1 MDEKKKAV
9 VQQIIQLVGG
19 AENIT
24 NIWHCMTRLRFDLKD
39 LNMIQEDEIKKI
51 KGVMGTQ
58 FTKKQFQVVL
68 GTTVNQ
74 YYEIACEILGITAN
88 PNSSSSDETAKEKK
102 DFVTW
107 FMDMVSGVFGPI
119 VPAIAGAGMI
129 KGLISGLAA
138 LGIIS
143 NTTDTY
149 LLIDILASGVFT
161 FLPFFIA
168 VSAAKKFKTSP
179 FLALSM
185 AATIMFPTM
194 VDAAKAGEISQF
206 VFGSIVPVPVF
217 NYSGSVIPIIFSV
230 LALSYIHK
238 AVDKHMPDVLKTVV
252 TPTLTI
258 LISGFFTLTVIG
270 PIGIYMGNGLAWVID
285 RLFDISPVLAGIVF
299 GAIRPVS
306 ILVGM
311 HHAMTPIALQN
322 FADKG
327 YDMLMPMMFIANLS
341 IVGAAAACYFKEKTK
356 EGKSA
361 VASSAISG
369 ALGITEPAL
378 FGVLTKY
385 KKALIAVTISSSL
398 ASAFISAFGVRLYGY
413 ILSSVFSIPAYI
425 GPYLPFAAIGWLLAL
440 VISFVLTWV
449 LVVKE
454 KESKDMVAVMNGQVI
469 PMTEVPDEAFSSKAL
484 GDGVA
489 FEPENESMAVAP
501 ANGEIIVAS
510 QDMKH
515 ACGMRLDN
523 GVEILIHVGIDT
535 VAMNG
540 DGFDLLVKAGQRV
553 KAGTPLIRFDKEK
566 IIKAGYKATTMLIVT
581 DEGGVKYIEYK
592 TGTMAEKGRTIVA
605 KFHKI

>member
-1 MDEKKKAV
+1 MDQKQKTVEA
-9 VQQIIQLVGG
+9 IIELTGG
-19 AENIT
+19 AENII

-39 LNMIQEDEIKKI
+39 LSLIREDEIQKLP
-51 KGVMGTQ
+51 GVMGTQ
-58 FTKKQFQVVL
+58 FTKKQFQVIL

-74 YYEIACEILGITAN
+74 SYEIACRLLGIQGDGQGAQQA
-88 PNSSSSDETAKEKK
+88 SGEAVERK
-102 DFVTW
+102 DPVTW

-179 FLALSM
+179 FLSLSM
-185 AATIMFPTM
+185 AATIMYPTLT
-194 VDAAKAGEISQF
+194 DAAKAGTISQF
-206 VFGSIVPVPVF
+206 TFGGLIPVPVF

-230 LALSYIHK
+230 LALSYIHRL
-238 AVDKHMPDVLKTVV
+238 VDRRMPDILKTVV

-270 PIGIYMGNGLAWVID
+270 PVGIHLGNGLAWVIEQ
-285 RLFDISPVLAGIVF
+285 LFRISPVLAGIVF

-341 IVGAAAACYFKEKTK
+341 IVGAAAACYFKEGTK

-361 VASSAISG
+361 VASSAVSG

-385 KKALIAVTISSSL
+385 KKALIAATISSSA

-425 GPYLPFAAIGWLLAL
+425 GPYFPFAAAGWIMALAL
-440 VISFVLTWV
+440 SFGLTWI
-449 LVVKE
+449 LVVRE
-454 KESKDMVAVMNGQVI
+454 KTSPGLKAFLSGTVLPISD
-469 PMTEVPDEAFSSKAL
+469 VPDPTFASKAL
-484 GDGVA
+484 GDGIA
-489 FEPENESMAVAP
+489 IRPEGTDTVTAP
-501 ANGEIIVAS
+501 GNGIVLAAS
-510 QDMKH
+510 EHMPH
-515 ACGMRLDN
+515 ACGLKLDN
-523 GVEILIHVGIDT
+523 GIELLIHIGIDT

-540 DGFDLLVKAGQRV
+540 TGFRLLVKEGQRV
-553 KAGTPLIRFDKEK
+553 TAGQKLVQFDQEA
-566 IIKAGYKATTMLIVT
+566 IIKAGYDPVTMMIVT
-581 DEGGVKYIEYK
+581 SSAGEVVYK
-592 TGTMAEKGRTIVA
+592 TGMQAVQGKTVIAELK
-605 KFHKI
+605 

>member
-1 MDEKKKAV
+1 MDQKQKTVEA
-9 VQQIIQLVGG
+9 IIELTGG
-19 AENIT
+19 AENII

-39 LNMIQEDEIKKI
+39 LSLIREDEIQKLP
-51 KGVMGTQ
+51 GVMGTQ
-58 FTKKQFQVVL
+58 FTKKQFQVIL

-74 YYEIACEILGITAN
+74 SYEIACRLLGIQGDGQGAQQAAG
-88 PNSSSSDETAKEKK
+88 EAAERK
-102 DFVTW
+102 DPVTW

-185 AATIMFPTM
+185 AATIMYPTLT
-194 VDAAKAGEISQF
+194 DAAKAGTISQF
-206 VFGSIVPVPVF
+206 TFGGLIPVPVF

-230 LALSYIHK
+230 LALSYIHRL
-238 AVDKHMPDVLKTVV
+238 VDRRMPDILKTVV

-270 PIGIYMGNGLAWVID
+270 PVGIHLGNGLAWVIEQ
-285 RLFDISPVLAGIVF
+285 LFRISPVLAGIVF

-341 IVGAAAACYFKEKTK
+341 IVGAAAACYFKEGTK

-361 VASSAISG
+361 VASSAVSG

-385 KKALIAVTISSSL
+385 KKALIAATISSSA

-425 GPYLPFAAIGWLLAL
+425 GPYFPFAAAGWIMALAL
-440 VISFVLTWV
+440 SFGLTWI
-449 LVVKE
+449 LVVRE
-454 KESKDMVAVMNGQVI
+454 KTSPGLKAFLSGTVLPISD
-469 PMTEVPDEAFSSKAL
+469 VPDPTFASKAL
-484 GDGVA
+484 GDGIA
-489 FEPENESMAVAP
+489 IRPEGTDTVTAP
-501 ANGEIIVAS
+501 GNGTVLAAS
-510 QDMKH
+510 EHMPH
-515 ACGMRLDN
+515 ACGLKLDN
-523 GVEILIHVGIDT
+523 GIELLIHIGIDT

-540 DGFDLLVKAGQRV
+540 TGFRLLVKEGQRV
-553 KAGTPLIRFDKEK
+553 TAGQKLVQFDQEA
-566 IIKAGYKATTMLIVT
+566 IIKAGYDPVTMMIVT
-581 DEGGVKYIEYK
+581 STGSAGELVYK
-592 TGTMAEKGRTIVA
+592 TGMQAVQGKTVIAELK
-605 KFHKI
+605 

>member
-1 MDEKKKAV
+1 MDQKQKTVEA
-9 VQQIIQLVGG
+9 IIELTGG
-19 AENIT
+19 AENII

-39 LNMIQEDEIKKI
+39 LSLIREDEIQKLP
-51 KGVMGTQ
+51 GVMGTQ
-58 FTKKQFQVVL
+58 FTKKQFQVIL

-74 YYEIACEILGITAN
+74 SYEIACRLLGIQGDGQGAQRAAGEAV
-88 PNSSSSDETAKEKK
+88 DRK
-102 DFVTW
+102 DPVTW

-185 AATIMFPTM
+185 AATIMYPTLT
-194 VDAAKAGEISQF
+194 DAAKAGTISQF
-206 VFGSIVPVPVF
+206 TFGGLIPVPVF

-230 LALSYIHK
+230 LALSYIHRL
-238 AVDKHMPDVLKTVV
+238 VDRRMPDILKTVV

-270 PIGIYMGNGLAWVID
+270 PVGIHLGNGLAWVIEQ
-285 RLFDISPVLAGIVF
+285 LFRISPVLAGIVF

-341 IVGAAAACYFKEKTK
+341 IVGAAAACYFKEGTK

-361 VASSAISG
+361 VASSAVSG

-385 KKALIAVTISSSL
+385 KKALIAATISSSA

-425 GPYLPFAAIGWLLAL
+425 GPYFPFAAAGWIMALAL
-440 VISFVLTWV
+440 SFGLTWI
-449 LVVKE
+449 LVVRE
-454 KESKDMVAVMNGQVI
+454 KTSPGLKAFLSGTVLPISD
-469 PMTEVPDEAFSSKAL
+469 VPDPTFASKAL
-484 GDGVA
+484 GDGIA
-489 FEPENESMAVAP
+489 IRPEGTDTVTAP
-501 ANGEIIVAS
+501 GNGIVLAAS
-510 QDMKH
+510 EHMPH
-515 ACGMRLDN
+515 ACGLKLDN
-523 GVEILIHVGIDT
+523 GIELLIHIGIDT

-540 DGFDLLVKAGQRV
+540 TGFRLLVKEGQRV
-553 KAGTPLIRFDKEK
+553 TAGQKLVQFDQEA
-566 IIKAGYKATTMLIVT
+566 IIKAGYDPVTMMIVT
-581 DEGGVKYIEYK
+581 SSAGEVVYK
-592 TGTMAEKGRTIVA
+592 TGMQAVQGKTVIAELK
-605 KFHKI
+605 

>member
-1 MDEKKKAV
+1 MDEKKNV
-9 VQQIIQLVGG
+9 IVQQIIQLVGG
-19 AENIT
+19 AENII
-24 NIWHCMTRLRFDLKD
+24 NIWHCMTRLRFDLKNLD
-39 LNMIQEDEIKKI
+39 MIQEEEIKKLN
-51 KGVMGTQ
+51 GVMGTQ

-74 YYEIACEILGITAN
+74 YYEIACEILGISAN
-88 PNSSSSDETAKEKK
+88 DVNTPEDITKEKK

-185 AATIMFPTM
+185 AATIMFPAL
-194 VDAAKAGEISQF
+194 VDTAKAGEVSQF
-206 VFGSIVPVPVF
+206 TFGGIIPVPVF

-238 AVDKHMPDVLKTVV
+238 IVDKHMPDVLKTVV

-270 PIGIYMGNGLAWVID
+270 PIGIHLGNGLAWIID
-285 RLFDISPVLAGIVF
+285 RLFDISPVVAGIVF

-327 YDMLMPMMFIANLS
+327 
-341 IVGAAAACYFKEKTK
+341 
-356 EGKSA
+356 
-361 VASSAISG
+361 
-369 ALGITEPAL
+369 
-378 FGVLTKY
+378 
-385 KKALIAVTISSSL
+385 
-398 ASAFISAFGVRLYGY
+398 
-413 ILSSVFSIPAYI
+413 
-425 GPYLPFAAIGWLLAL
+425 
-440 VISFVLTWV
+440 
-449 LVVKE
+449 
-454 KESKDMVAVMNGQVI
+454 
-469 PMTEVPDEAFSSKAL
+469 
-484 GDGVA
+484 
-489 FEPENESMAVAP
+489 
-501 ANGEIIVAS
+501 
-510 QDMKH
+510 
-515 ACGMRLDN
+515 
-523 GVEILIHVGIDT
+523 
-535 VAMNG
+535 
-540 DGFDLLVKAGQRV
+540 
-553 KAGTPLIRFDKEK
+553 
-566 IIKAGYKATTMLIVT
+566 
-581 DEGGVKYIEYK
+581 
-592 TGTMAEKGRTIVA
+592 
-605 KFHKI
+605 

>member
-1 MDEKKKAV
+1 MDQKQKTVEA
-9 VQQIIQLVGG
+9 IIELTGG
-19 AENIT
+19 AENII

-39 LNMIQEDEIKKI
+39 LSLIREDEIQKLP
-51 KGVMGTQ
+51 GVMGTQ
-58 FTKKQFQVVL
+58 FTKKQFQVIL

-74 YYEIACEILGITAN
+74 SYEIACRLLGIQGDGQGTQQAAG
-88 PNSSSSDETAKEKK
+88 DAVERK
-102 DFVTW
+102 DPVTW

-185 AATIMFPTM
+185 AATIMYPTLT
-194 VDAAKAGEISQF
+194 DAAKAGTISQF
-206 VFGSIVPVPVF
+206 TFGGLIPVPVF

-230 LALSYIHK
+230 LALSYIHRL
-238 AVDKHMPDVLKTVV
+238 VDRRMPDILKTVV

-270 PIGIYMGNGLAWVID
+270 PVGIHLGNGLAWVIEQ
-285 RLFDISPVLAGIVF
+285 LFRISPVLAGIVF

-341 IVGAAAACYFKEKTK
+341 IVGAAAACYFKEETK

-361 VASSAISG
+361 VASSAVSG

-385 KKALIAVTISSSL
+385 KKALIAATISSSA

-425 GPYLPFAAIGWLLAL
+425 GPYFPFAAAGWIMALAL
-440 VISFVLTWV
+440 SFGLTWI
-449 LVVKE
+449 LVVRE
-454 KESKDMVAVMNGQVI
+454 KTSPGLKAFLSGTVLPISDVPDPTFASKD
-469 PMTEVPDEAFSSKAL
+469 L
-484 GDGVA
+484 GDGIA
-489 FEPENESMAVAP
+489 IRPEGTDTVTAP
-501 ANGEIIVAS
+501 GNGTVLAAS
-510 QDMKH
+510 EHMPH
-515 ACGMRLDN
+515 ACGLKLDN
-523 GVEILIHVGIDT
+523 GIELLIHIGIDT

-540 DGFDLLVKAGQRV
+540 TGFRLLVKEGQRV
-553 KAGTPLIRFDKEK
+553 TAGQKLVQFDQEA
-566 IIKAGYKATTMLIVT
+566 IIKAGYDPVTMMIVT
-581 DEGGVKYIEYK
+581 STGSAGEVVYK
-592 TGTMAEKGRTIVA
+592 TGMGAVQGKTVIAELK
-605 KFHKI
+605 

>member
-1 MDEKKKAV
+1 MKDKRAV
-9 VQQIIQLVGG
+9 VEQIIDLVGG
-19 AENIT
+19 AGNIH

-39 LNMIQEDEIKKI
+39 LELIQEEEIQKI
-51 KGVMGTQ
+51 PGVMGTQ
-58 FTKKQFQVVL
+58 FTKKQFQIVL

-74 YYEIACEILGITAN
+74 YYEIACEILGISAN
-88 PNSSSSDETAKEKK
+88 AGAADSDGEGAAEKK

-129 KGLISGLAA
+129 KGLISGLSA

-143 NTTDTY
+143 NATDTY
-149 LLIDILASGVFT
+149 LIIDMLASGVFT
-161 FLPFFIA
+161 FLPFLIA

-179 FLALSM
+179 FLSLAL
-185 AATIMFPTM
+185 AATIMYPTM
-194 VDAAKAGEISQF
+194 VDAAKAKEIAQF
-206 VFGSIVPVPVF
+206 TFGGVIPVPVF
-217 NYSGSVIPIIFSV
+217 NYSGSVIPIIFAV

-238 AVDKHMPDVLKTVV
+238 IVDKHMPDVLKTVV

-270 PIGIYMGNGLAWVID
+270 PIGIYLGNGLAWIID
-285 RLFDISPVLAGIVF
+285 RLFDISPIVAGIVF
-299 GAIRPVS
+299 GALRPVS

-327 YDMLMPMMFIANLS
+327 YDMLMPMMFIANLA
-341 IVGAAAACYFKEKTK
+341 IMGAAAACYFKEKTR

-385 KKALIAVTISSSL
+385 KKALVAATISSSV
-398 ASAFISAFGVRLYGY
+398 ASAFISFFGVRLYGY

-425 GPYLPFAAIGWLLAL
+425 GPYFPYAVLGWILA
-440 VISFVLTWV
+440 VAISFGLTWV
-449 LVVKE
+449 MVVRDDSAKGLT
-454 KESKDMVAVMNGQVI
+454 AVLSGKVI
-469 PMTEVPDEAFSSKAL
+469 PLSQVSDPTFASGML
-484 GDGVA
+484 GTGVA
-489 FEPENESMAVAP
+489 FEPEKDQVVVAP
-501 ANGEIIVAS
+501 ADGVIAAAS

-515 ACGMRLDN
+515 ACGLRLDN
-523 GVEILIHVGIDT
+523 GMEILIHVGIDT
-535 VAMNG
+535 VNMKG
-540 DGFDLLVKAGQRV
+540 DGFELLVKEGQRV
-553 KAGTPLIRFDKEK
+553 KAGAPLIRFDLGK
-566 IIKAGYKATTMLIVT
+566 IRKAGYQATTMLIVT
-581 DEGGVKYIEYK
+581 GGENSGNIIYQTDI
-592 TGTMAEKGRTIVA
+592 MAQKGKTIVA
-605 KFHKI
+605 KL

>member
-1 MDEKKKAV
+1 MDEQKKAV
-9 VQQIIQLVGG
+9 VKQIIQLVGG
-19 AENIT
+19 ADNII

-39 LNMIQEDEIKKI
+39 LDKIQEDEIKKI

-74 YYEIACEILGITAN
+74 YYEVACEMLGMVAN
-88 PNSSSSDETAKEKK
+88 TDKDPSDEVGKEKK

-138 LGIIS
+138 LGVIS
-143 NTTDTY
+143 NKTDTY

-185 AATIMFPTM
+185 AATIMFPTL
-194 VDAAKAGEISQF
+194 VDAAKAGTAAQF
-206 VFGSIVPVPVF
+206 TFGGIIPVPVF

-270 PIGIYMGNGLAWVID
+270 PIGIYLGNGLAWVID
-285 RLFDISPVLAGIVF
+285 WLFGISPVLAGIVF

-327 YDMLMPMMFIANLS
+327 YDMLMPMMFIANLA

-425 GPYLPFAAIGWLLAL
+425 GPYLPFAAIGWVLAL
-440 VISFVLTWV
+440 TVSFGLTWV
-449 LVVKE
+449 LVVRE
-454 KESKDMVAVMNGQVI
+454 TESEDMVAILDGRVI
-469 PMTEVPDEAFSSKAL
+469 PITEVPDEAFSSKAI

-489 FEPENESMAVAP
+489 FEPEHENVVVAP
-501 ANGEIIVAS
+501 SGGVIMAAS
-510 QDMKH
+510 QNMKH

-540 DGFDLLVKAGQRV
+540 DGFSLLISEGQRV
-553 KAGTPLIRFDKEK
+553 KAGTPLIRFDKQK
-566 IIKAGYKATTMLIVT
+566 IAGAGYQATTMLIIT
-581 DEGGVKYIEYK
+581 
-592 TGTMAEKGRTIVA
+592 EKGNVKNIKYETGITA
-605 KFHKI
+605 KKGKTVVVKF

>member
-1 MDEKKKAV
+1 MDQKQKTVEA
-9 VQQIIQLVGG
+9 IIELTGG
-19 AENIT
+19 AENII

-39 LNMIQEDEIKKI
+39 LSLIREDEIQKLP
-51 KGVMGTQ
+51 GVMGTQ
-58 FTKKQFQVVL
+58 FTKKQFQVIL

-74 YYEIACEILGITAN
+74 SYEIACRLLGIQGDGQGAQQAAGEAV
-88 PNSSSSDETAKEKK
+88 DRK
-102 DFVTW
+102 DPVTW

-185 AATIMFPTM
+185 AATIMYPTLT
-194 VDAAKAGEISQF
+194 DAAKAGTISQF
-206 VFGSIVPVPVF
+206 TFGGLIPVPVF

-230 LALSYIHK
+230 LALSYIHRL
-238 AVDKHMPDVLKTVV
+238 VDRRMPDILKTVV

-270 PIGIYMGNGLAWVID
+270 PVGIHLGNGLAWVIEQ
-285 RLFDISPVLAGIVF
+285 LFRISPVLAGIVF

-341 IVGAAAACYFKEKTK
+341 IVGAAAACYFKEGTK

-361 VASSAISG
+361 VASSAVSG

-385 KKALIAVTISSSL
+385 KKALIAATISSSA

-425 GPYLPFAAIGWLLAL
+425 GPYFPFAAAGWIMALAL
-440 VISFVLTWV
+440 SFGLTWI
-449 LVVKE
+449 LVVRE
-454 KESKDMVAVMNGQVI
+454 KTSPRLKSFLSGTVLPISD
-469 PMTEVPDEAFSSKAL
+469 VPDPTFASKAL
-484 GDGVA
+484 GDGIA
-489 FEPENESMAVAP
+489 IRPEGTDTVTAP
-501 ANGEIIVAS
+501 GDGIVLAAS
-510 QDMKH
+510 EHMPH
-515 ACGMRLDN
+515 ACGLKLDN
-523 GVEILIHVGIDT
+523 GIELLIHIGIDT

-540 DGFDLLVKAGQRV
+540 TGFRLLVKEGQRV
-553 KAGTPLIRFDKEK
+553 TAGQKLVQFDQEA
-566 IIKAGYKATTMLIVT
+566 IIKAGYDPVTMMIVT
-581 DEGGVKYIEYK
+581 SSGSAGELVYK
-592 TGTMAEKGRTIVA
+592 TGMRAVQGKTVIAELK
-605 KFHKI
+605 